1 VDFYRTRNFEQV
13 RTIFTAPETYPS
25 IGDDFAPDPED
36 FRVNDHPAIS
46 YVIVRNIDFRKV
58 ALFTL
63 VPANRICWELHAVM
77 IPGAKTSDK
86 WAAARQL
93 VPWLAKHTECRRLVA
108 SVPSCNRPA
117 IIYGTHGIGM
127 KVVGRQREA
136 FLKHGKLQDLV
147 ILGLSIN
154 GHDSDRYGHDSDR

>member
-1 VDFYRTRNFEQV
+1 M
-13 RTIFTAPETYPS
+13 RTIFTHPQIYPL
-25 IGDDFAPDPED
+25 IGDDFAPDPAD
-36 FRVNDHPAIS
+36 FCVNEHPAIV
-46 YVIVRNIDFRKV
+46 YVVVRNADFRKV
-58 ALFTL
+58 ALFSL

-93 VPWLAKHTECRRLVA
+93 VPWLARHTECKRLTA

-117 IIYGTHGIGM
+117 IVYGTHGIGM
-127 KVVGRQREA
+127 KVVGRQSEA

-147 ILGLSIN
+147 ILGLSVN
-154 GHDSDRYGHDSDR
+154 GAPSII